1 MKMIERPP
9 VGTYDPNRLFDILLH
24 TMHLDS
30 DEALCAALRV
40 PPYLVSSIR
49 RGEALIAPSL
59 LIRINELS
67 GINVRELRCWMG
79 DRRSEY
85 RLGEDSR
92 RVAAPPADNGVRR
105 RYFVESDDA
114 GLPNYVQWT

>member
-1 MKMIERPP
+1 MKMIELPSA
-9 VGTYDPNRLFDILLH
+9 GTYDPNRLFDTLLRA
-24 TMHLDS
+24 MHLDS
-30 DEALCAALRV
+30 DEALCAALRI

-49 RGEALIAPSL
+49 RGEALMAPSL

-67 GINVRELRCWMG
+67 GINIRELRCWMG

-85 RLGEDSR
+85 RLGEGSR
-92 RVAAPPADNGVRR
+92 RAADPSADNGVRR
-105 RYFVESDDA
+105 KYFVDSDEP

>member
-1 MKMIERPP
+1 MKMTERPP
-9 VGTYDPNRLFDILLH
+9 TPTYDPSRLFDALLR

-30 DEALCAALRV
+30 DEALCAALRI

-49 RGEALIAPSL
+49 RGEALMAPSL

-67 GINVRELRCWMG
+67 GINIRTLRSWMG

-92 RVAAPPADNGVRR
+92 HAAVPPADDRVRR
-105 RYFVESDDA
+105 RYFVESVDP

>member
-9 VGTYDPNRLFDILLH
+9 AATYDPNRLFDTLLRN
-24 TMHLDS
+24 MHLDS
-30 DEALCAALRV
+30 DEALCAALRI
-40 PPYLVSSIR
+40 PSYLVSSIR
-49 RGEALIAPSL
+49 RGEGSVAPSL

-92 RVAAPPADNGVRR
+92 HVAAQPANNGVRR
-105 RYFVESDDA
+105 RDFVESDDP